1 MANIFIDDWRIVPD
15 VEVPLVRVGR
25 DFDGGYVIPEYS
37 LSHSKGLLSGG
48 YGNDFSFES
57 DFLQKAGIKH
67 AHIYD
72 YSINLFVLTNE
83 LAKALIKS
91 LLRRPHYS
99 IKYHLK
105 NIATYFLVTFSKAK
119 LKKLKLVSNP
129 VKSGEINLITSVKNL
144 KTLTHGSVFCKL
156 DIEGSEYELIHE
168 LNTLSES
175 LTGIVIEFHQTERRR
190 EQFLKSLEILK
201 ANFVLVHV
209 HPNNFGKQANDGWPV
224 VFEMTFLPKSVL
236 DGSQLSWYKSNS
248 NTIHDQAN
256 DPSTEDIFI
265 NFS

>member
-1 MANIFIDDWRIVPD
+1 MANVFIDDWRIVPD
-15 VEVPLVRVGR
+15 VEVPLLRVGR
-25 DFDGGYVIPEYS
+25 DFDGGYVIPKYS
-37 LSHSKGLLSGG
+37 LSHSTGLLSGG

-67 AHIYD
+67 VHIYD
-72 YSINLFVLTNE
+72 YSINFFVLINE

-91 LLRRPHYS
+91 ILRRPHYS

-105 NIATYFLVTFSKAK
+105 NIVTYFRVTFSQAEYKQ
-119 LKKLKLVSNP
+119 LKLVSNP
-129 VKSGEINLITSVKNL
+129 VKSGEINLISAVKNL
-144 KTLTHGSVFCKL
+144 KTLTQGAVFCKL
-156 DIEGSEYELIHE
+156 DIEGSEYELIYE

-175 LTGIVIEFHQTERRR
+175 LTGIVIEFHQTESRR
-190 EQFLKSLEILK
+190 EEFLKSLEILK
-201 ANFVLVHV
+201 AKFVLVHV

-236 DGSQLSWYKSNS
+236 DCSQLAWYKSKS
-248 NTIHDQAN
+248 NTVHDQAN
-256 DPSTEDIFI
+256 DPFAEDIFI